1 MWASP
6 DGLAM
11 MDVTAFWPPDV
22 NVKSADWQDLLTV
35 AMQVQWADGDK
46 DAVLEALAEDV
57 GHEISPASE
66 PKPARL
72 RLPKLTKRLAAPN
85 QQRKLASR

>member
-22 NVKSADWQDLLTV
+22 KVKSADWQDLLTV

-46 DAVLEALAEDV
+46 DAVLEALAEDAATRYLR
-57 GHEISPASE
+57 PA
-66 PKPARL
+66 
-72 RLPKLTKRLAAPN
+72 N
-85 QQRKLASR
+85 QNRRGCDFRC